1 MNWLPIFL
9 DLRSANCLVVGGGA
23 VARRK
28 AEQLLA
34 AGARVTIAA
43 PELHPEL
50 SRLTERGG
58 IVHVAHAFELGMLDD
73 YELVIAATDSSEV
86 NRQVSVEACRRR
98 LLVNVVDE
106 PALCKFIMPAIVDRS
121 PVVIAVSTGGCA
133 PVLARKLKAQIEAI
147 LPRGLGIM
155 AEAAGSLR
163 KQVKAR
169 VPDPDARR
177 RLWERVF
184 DASMIEHVDPG
195 NATQTREMLEAL
207 INDGTV
213 RASERTIR

>member
-1 MNWLPIFL
+1 MDWFPIFV

-23 VARRK
+23 VAGRK

-34 AGARVTIAA
+34 AGACVTVAA
-43 PELHPEL
+43 PQLHAGL
-50 SRLTERGG
+50 SRLAERGG
-58 IVHVAHAFELGMLDD
+58 IVHVARAFEPGMLDD
-73 YELVIAATDSSEV
+73 CELVIAATDSPEV
-86 NRQVSVEACRRR
+86 NRQVSIDARRR
-98 LLVNVVDE
+98 RRLVNVVDE

-121 PVVIAVSTGGCA
+121 PVVVAVSSGGCA
-133 PVLARKLKAQIEAI
+133 PVLARKLKALIEAI
-147 LPRGLGIM
+147 LPRGLGTL

-169 VPDPDARR
+169 VADPDARR
-177 RLWERVF
+177 QLWERVF